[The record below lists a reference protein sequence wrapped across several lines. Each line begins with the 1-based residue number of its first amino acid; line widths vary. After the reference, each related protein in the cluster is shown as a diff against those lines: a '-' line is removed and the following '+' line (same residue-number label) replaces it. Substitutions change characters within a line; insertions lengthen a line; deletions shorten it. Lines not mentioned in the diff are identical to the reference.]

1 MAKTYRH
8 VYTFEGTR
16 PLDKVKSVETY
27 ERLKDVPELGENQLM
42 SSGQNKMPMSNDIT
56 CGTFQVRISNIHNA
70 GGWTIEDAT
79 MFISGL
85 RFATDGNITPEMM
98 EELEDSKKKA
108 LEFLYGNVYGE
119 KTFGELNPINVVI
132 KSRIDGR

>member
-27 ERLKDVPELGENQLM
+27 ERLKDVPELGKNQM
-42 SSGQNKMPMSNDIT
+42 MASGQNKTPMCKDIT
-56 CGTFQVRISNIHNA
+56 CGTFQVQISNINNV
-70 GGWTIEDAT
+70 GWTIEDAVR
-79 MFISGL
+79 FINGL
-85 RFATDGNITPEMM
+85 QFATGNNIMPEVV

-108 LEFLYGNVYGE
+108 LEFLHENVYGE
-119 KTFGELNPINVVI
+119 KKFGKLNPMKVMI
-132 KSRIDGR
+132 KSRVNGD

>member
-27 ERLKDVPELGENQLM
+27 ERLKDVPELGENQLI
-42 SSGQNKMPMSNDIT
+42 SSGQNKTPMCNSIT
-56 CGTFQVRISNIHNA
+56 CGTFQVEISNMYNA
-70 GGWTIEDAT
+70 GWSIEDAVR
-79 MFISGL
+79 FISGL
-85 RFATDGNITPEMM
+85 QFAADSNITPEMV

-119 KTFGELNPINVVI
+119 MTFGQLNPINVVI
-132 KSRIDGR
+132 TSKISN